1 MRMKPL
7 INIFRITAMMMVI
20 FVLTGCQAE
29 NGEKDTPITNELG
42 EQSAIHFIV
51 ASDLHVLA
59 ESIFDSGE
67 AFGAFSS
74 TSNGVV
80 IPLTEQLF
88 KLFALEMI
96 EKKPDFLVLT
106 GDLTVNGERASHK
119 AIASTL
125 SEIEQAGIEV
135 YVIPGNHDIN
145 NPWARAFEGD
155 AQIITPNVS
164 EKDFAEIYKNF
175 GYGISE
181 RAPND
186 LSYYV
191 PLNDTIGMY
200 FIDTNNYKN
209 NRSLGYPVA
218 GSFVEEDTIAW
229 LEALRDA
236 HKDERA
242 LAFMHHN
249 LLRHSSMFQEGYV
262 SDKASRLKSIFSK
275 DQVAFASSGHL
286 HIQDVTRDEKA
297 FEVVNYALGV
307 YPHLYGEYTL
317 DGDVLTYTV
326 SQQKVSEMAKQTNW
340 ADDALKHYDT
350 FGPDFYKTVNRR
362 MIKRF
367 KDQLEIDEKEA
378 TILFETFLAINQNFT
393 NGKET
398 ESEAYLA
405 TDAYATLTQSEGFM
419 SKYLLTIVT
428 DNPVDDHNFRLNLKT
443 GQLLS
448 PSD

>member
-1 MRMKPL
+1 
-7 INIFRITAMMMVI
+7 
-20 FVLTGCQAE
+20 
-29 NGEKDTPITNELG
+29 
-42 EQSAIHFIV
+42 
-51 ASDLHVLA
+51 
-59 ESIFDSGE
+59 
-67 AFGAFSS
+67 
-74 TSNGVV
+74 
-80 IPLTEQLF
+80 
-88 KLFALEMI
+88 
-96 EKKPDFLVLT
+96 
-106 GDLTVNGERASHK
+106 
-119 AIASTL
+119 
-125 SEIEQAGIEV
+125 
-135 YVIPGNHDIN
+135 
-145 NPWARAFEGD
+145 
-155 AQIITPNVS
+155 
-164 EKDFAEIYKNF
+164 
-175 GYGISE
+175 
-181 RAPND
+181 
-186 LSYYV
+186 
-191 PLNDTIGMY
+191 
-200 FIDTNNYKN
+200 
-209 NRSLGYPVA
+209 
-218 GSFVEEDTIAW
+218 
-229 LEALRDA
+229 
-236 HKDERA
+236 
-242 LAFMHHN
+242 
-249 LLRHSSMFQEGYV
+249 MFQEGYV